1 MSLSIS
7 PSDRQ
12 PPVPRPVEAQASARS
27 TAAAA
32 KPGSAAPEPTGPV
45 QDAREMQRELREAVD
60 RLNEHARRQGRNLSF
75 SMDEKVNRTVITVKN
90 AQTGEVVRQ
99 IPDETLLKVAHSIE
113 DFKGLLHNEW
123 I

>member
-12 PPVPRPVEAQASARS
+12 PPVNRPAEVPARS
-27 TAAAA
+27 PSTPA
-32 KPGSAAPEPTGPV
+32 KPGSPTSDAPAPATDA
-45 QDAREMQRELREAVD
+45 QDTQRELREAVD
-60 RLNEHARRQGRNLSF
+60 RLNELARKQGRDLSF

-99 IPDETLLKVAHSIE
+99 IPDETLLKVARSIE